1 MPDFTIRNADYVT
14 RSHDSFARQKFMDTL
29 GARLDNVHPGYCEIH
44 LSYDKALTQQHEYF
58 HGGVLGTLADNA
70 GGYAAFTLMN
80 ATDSVLTVE
89 YKLNIMAPAK
99 GEMLIARGQV
109 LRAGRRLTV
118 CHTDVYCVKKGVEIH
133 CATSL
138 GTFMVLP
145 NTPDEPTKE
154 V

>member
-1 MPDFTIRNADYVT
+1 MPDFTIRNPDFVART
-14 RSHDSFARQKFMDTL
+14 NASFARQNFMDTL
-29 GARLDNVHPGYCEIH
+29 GAKLANVGAGSCEIH
-44 LSYDKALTQQHEYF
+44 LAYDKALTQQHEYF
-58 HGGVLGTLADNA
+58 HGGVIGTLADNA

-118 CHTDVYCVKKGVEIH
+118 CHTDVYCVQAGIETH